1 MEISQGLSRQ
11 INIRKIEERD
21 NRALASIIR
30 STLEEFGANKPG
42 TVYFDNT
49 TDALYQLFENTPGAV
64 YYVAEYNN
72 ELVGGGGIFPSPGL
86 PEGTCELVKMYLLK
100 KVRGIGLGRM
110 LIQRSLDFAKA
121 YGYTQVYLETMPEL
135 KLALKAYE
143 KLGFTY
149 IDSALGNTGHFGCDL
164 FMTMDLNNH
173 QPSTVK

>member
-1 MEISQGLSRQ
+1 MEIVKGLPKQ

-21 NRALASIIR
+21 NREIASIIR
-30 STLEEFGANKPG
+30 STLKEFGANKPG
-42 TVYFDNT
+42 TVYFDDT
-49 TDALYQLFENTPGAV
+49 TDALYQVFEETPGSV

-100 KVRGIGLGRM
+100 KVRGLGLGRM

-121 YGYTQVYLETMPEL
+121 YGYKQVYLETMPEL

-164 FMTMDLNNH
+164 FMTLDLDK
-173 QPSTVK
+173 PEASI